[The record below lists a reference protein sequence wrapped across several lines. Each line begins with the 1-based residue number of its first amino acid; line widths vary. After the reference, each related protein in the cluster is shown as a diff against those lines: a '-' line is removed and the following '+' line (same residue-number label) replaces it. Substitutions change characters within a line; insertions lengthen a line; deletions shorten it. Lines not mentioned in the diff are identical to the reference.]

1 MDDYKEMYF
10 TLFNAT
16 TKAINDL
23 QRAQQEAENLYIS
36 GGLHKQTAKD
46 DTEDST
52 EKKSIK
58 RFKLTMSIFVV

>member
-23 QRAQQEAENLYIS
+23 QRAQQ
-36 GGLHKQTAKD
+36 
-46 DTEDST
+46 
-52 EKKSIK
+52 KS
-58 RFKLTMSIFVV
+58 RKLVHFRRIT